1 MHDLAVEPVGIHG
14 VAASFDI
21 CQPQGPEVQRVRVR
35 GLFGQ
40 GPSPIS
46 EIMAAMTG
54 FQRFQTKYVGR
65 TGAPV
70 GVLVA
75 VDHLR
80 RTGRLLEKEITCYA
94 VADAWFQENLPNP
107 PFYAD
112 GNSIGAITWFRES
125 ADSMT
130 ARLDP
135 LLAILDAKKVAWERL
150 STSDPGRIV
159 YQDLWQVG
167 VLPAFREPMT
177 PLPYPGKLG
186 ANDWFTVRK
195 SYL

>member
-1 MHDLAVEPVGIHG
+1 
-14 VAASFDI
+14 
-21 CQPQGPEVQRVRVR
+21 
-35 GLFGQ
+35 
-40 GPSPIS
+40 
-46 EIMAAMTG
+46 MAAMTG

-70 GVLVA
+70 GVFVA

-177 PLPYPGKLG
+177 PLPYPESWVQTIGSRCAK
-186 ANDWFTVRK
+186 AIYRHQARYVRGRSSLK
-195 SYL
+195 GGRRK